1 MSKAQAQP
9 LLDTESMLATAASMN
24 VQELEDFVQ
33 QLNRVI
39 FQKKSSDTKY
49 RQLELLR
56 LINETAL
63 NPEKRVLYLELVQK
77 LENDS
82 ISERERQHFLELTE
96 EEETLRNE
104 RVKLLIELALIRN
117 VPLNQVM
124 EELGLQPV
132 GHG

>member
-1 MSKAQAQP
+1 
-9 LLDTESMLATAASMN
+9 MLATAASMN